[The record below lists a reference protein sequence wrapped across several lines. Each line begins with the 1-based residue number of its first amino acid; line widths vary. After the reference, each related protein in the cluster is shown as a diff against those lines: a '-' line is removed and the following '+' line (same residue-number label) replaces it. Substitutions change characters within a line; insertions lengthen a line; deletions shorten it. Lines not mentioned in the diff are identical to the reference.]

1 MPNVASAVHCGRYDC
16 GHVTRSDDRAIKRAL
31 VIYLAREAGLA
42 PSTAAEAADVLAVL
56 ALMREGRPCS
66 EVREWRTA
74 GVTRSTAPAT
84 PATTDAPVIKVTPQ
98 MCEVA
103 TLVAQGYDIPEVA
116 EATYRSVETVRSL
129 LARCRKATSAHS
141 SHAAVV
147 TLARWGH
154 ITL

>member
-1 MPNVASAVHCGRYDC
+1 MPSVASAVHCGRYDC

-42 PSTAAEAADVLAVL
+42 PSTADEAADVLAVL

-74 GVTRSTAPAT
+74 GVTRATAPAT
-84 PATTDAPVIKVTPQ
+84 PATTDGPRIRVTPQ

-103 TLVAQGYDIPEVA
+103 TLIAQGYDIPEVA

-129 LARCRKATSAHS
+129 LARCRQATAAHS

-147 TLARWGH
+147 TLARWGYVA
-154 ITL
+154 L